1 MPICDSVIA
10 PWTHFEYSSIHVRCR
25 SRHGKCV
32 LRGIEREVTLH
43 SAVRASI
50 FHRRGSLCR
59 SDRAC
64 RVRTDVHLA
73 SVASRPKSD
82 NIGACSRFRD
92 VGVDRIVPL
101 PGAVDRKTAD
111 TTHRRLGTFG
121 VGLAALIVLLG
132 VPTLIHSAA
141 RQAHCVE
148 CSPFRWRLVA
158 FDGLALFVFSCLVS
172 AAILLRR
179 RADYHKRLMLLATLS
194 LLGPAFGRLTA
205 IANGMG
211 DDSDVGVLVLC
222 AGIVVVCATVDTVKS
237 HRLHPAFLSGGVAII
252 CMDGATYLAK
262 MMI

>member
-1 MPICDSVIA
+1 
-10 PWTHFEYSSIHVRCR
+10 VRSLSTAQSEHR
-25 SRHGKCV
+25 YFTV
-32 LRGIEREVTLH
+32 V
-43 SAVRASI
+43 AV
-50 FHRRGSLCR
+50 
-59 SDRAC
+59 
-64 RVRTDVHLA
+64 
-73 SVASRPKSD
+73 SVAVIVLAGFVPMYTLRLLHHDPNLTILVHAHGFVMSAWIALFLFQVLLIAR
-82 NIGACSRFRD
+82 R
-92 VGVDRIVPL
+92 RIQL
-101 PGAVDRKTAD
+101 
-111 TTHRRLGTFG
+111 HRRLGTFG

-141 RQAHCVE
+141 RQAHCVD

-172 AAILLRR
+172 AAILLWR

-237 HRLHPAFLSGGVAII
+237 HRLHPAFLWGGVAII